1 MGIIFELED
10 DEEYDIVF
18 EPDFDIPDTL
28 GNRSD
33 QTQVQWQLSE
43 WSNQGI
49 MANLFGNISVESPF
63 SESDDQVGD
72 LRLLL

>member
-1 MGIIFELED
+1 MEIIIELE

-43 WSNQGI
+43 
-49 MANLFGNISVESPF
+49 
-63 SESDDQVGD
+63 
-72 LRLLL
+72 